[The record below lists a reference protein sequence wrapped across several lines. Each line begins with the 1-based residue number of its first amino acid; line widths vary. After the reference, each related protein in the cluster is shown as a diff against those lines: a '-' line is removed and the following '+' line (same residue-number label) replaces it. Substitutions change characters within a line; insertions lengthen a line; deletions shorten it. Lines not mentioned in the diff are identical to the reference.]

1 MTERKPVDDLKEG
14 LGLLFRAARGI
25 AKDVTPEVAEQKV
38 ADGARELVRIVND
51 VGRAIGG
58 ELEKS
63 FGSTPP
69 PAAKPPSDAPAAT
82 PTDAAPPRTP
92 GDGTPPS

>member
-14 LGLLFRAARGI
+14 FGLLFRAARGI
-25 AKDVTPEVAEQKV
+25 AKEVTPEVAEQKV

-51 VGRAIGG
+51 VGRAIGT

-63 FGSTPP
+63 FGTPASPEAKGPDHSATATPADAPP
-69 PAAKPPSDAPAAT
+69 PT
-82 PTDAAPPRTP
+82 PP
-92 GDGTPPS
+92 GDGKSPS